1 MKAVIIE
8 DEQLI
13 AAEMKATIKMVA
25 PDVEVL
31 TILTGVKTA
40 TEWLAN
46 NPDPDLI
53 FMDIKLSDGLSFEI
67 FEQVKINCPVIFCT
81 AYEEYAIRAFKVNGV
96 DYMLKPVQEEELK
109 NAIDKVRNLK
119 TGATVGAS
127 ADIKAL
133 VDYFTQAGSKK
144 ASYKE
149 RFIINAHNKWTPLEA
164 KEIAVIYR
172 ENLNYIYKFN
182 GDKLIYDYTPME
194 EIEEVLDPAV
204 FFRANRQTII
214 NINAVLSVKPY
225 GNQKLMVHLKPP
237 LKMEVDISREK
248 APLLKKWMDR

>member
-31 TILTGVKTA
+31 AILTGVKTA
-40 TEWLAN
+40 CEWLAN
-46 NPDPDLI
+46 NAEPDII

-67 FEQVKINCPVIFCT
+67 FEQVKISCPVVFCT

-96 DYMLKPVQEEELK
+96 DYMLKPVQEDELK

-119 TGATVGAS
+119 SGPAVGVP

-133 VDYFTQAGSKK
+133 VDYFTYTGNQK

-172 ENLNYIYKFN
+172 ENLNYFYKFN

-194 EIEEVLDPAV
+194 EIEEVLDPAI

-214 NINAVLSVKPY
+214 NINAILSVKPY